1 MKVSIITVNYNN
13 ESGLKRTLESIKC
26 QIFTDYE
33 LLVIDG
39 ASSDDSV
46 AVINAYSKQI
56 TSMRFVSEKD
66 EGIYNAMNKGTDMA
80 IGDYLIFMNSG
91 DRFYDDQSLEQ
102 SAKFLDGEVDI
113 VSGIAVS
120 DKYVMYPV
128 KPKALSMSF
137 FLKNSMNHQATFIKR
152 NVMQNY
158 HYSEN
163 YKIVSDT
170 EFFFKA
176 MILGNC
182 SYKDIPVKV
191 CFCEDAG
198 ASGNLSASM
207 QERYEA
213 IKALVSPRMSYDID
227 FIIKYHN
234 PVSMKVGGLLYNRF
248 FRWLFDK
255 LIRRGGRL

>member
-13 ESGLKRTLESIKC
+13 ESGLKRTLESIKS

-46 AVINAYSKQI
+46 AVINAYSKKI

-66 EGIYNAMNKGTDMA
+66 GGIYNAMNKGTDMA

-120 DKYVMYPV
+120 DKYVMDPV

-176 MILGNC
+176 MIL
-182 SYKDIPVKV
+182 
-191 CFCEDAG
+191 
-198 ASGNLSASM
+198 
-207 QERYEA
+207 A
-213 IKALVSPRMSYDID
+213 ILR
-227 FIIKYHN
+227 
-234 PVSMKVGGLLYNRF
+234 
-248 FRWLFDK
+248 
-255 LIRRGGRL
+255 

>member
-1 MKVSIITVNYNN
+1 
-13 ESGLKRTLESIKC
+13 
-26 QIFTDYE
+26 
-33 LLVIDG
+33 
-39 ASSDDSV
+39 
-46 AVINAYSKQI
+46 
-56 TSMRFVSEKD
+56 
-66 EGIYNAMNKGTDMA
+66 
-80 IGDYLIFMNSG
+80 
-91 DRFYDDQSLEQ
+91 
-102 SAKFLDGEVDI
+102 
-113 VSGIAVS
+113 
-120 DKYVMYPV
+120 
-128 KPKALSMSF
+128 
-137 FLKNSMNHQATFIKR
+137 
-152 NVMQNY
+152 MQNY

-207 QERYEA
+207 QERYKA